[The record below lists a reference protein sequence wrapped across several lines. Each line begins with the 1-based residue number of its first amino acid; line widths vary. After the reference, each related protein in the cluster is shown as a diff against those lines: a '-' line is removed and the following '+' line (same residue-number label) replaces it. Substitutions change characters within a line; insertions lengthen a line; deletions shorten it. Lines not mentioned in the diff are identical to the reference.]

1 VSSGKARITGR
12 KKVPKEMQMTKIV
25 EIGFR
30 KLADIN
36 SAACLVIIY
45 GIALMTD
52 ISALDVLF

>member
-1 VSSGKARITGR
+1 
-12 KKVPKEMQMTKIV
+12 MTKIV